1 MIRLGSLCCFA
12 NSQLPSAAL
21 TPECIPPQDMGN
33 PGAAPGVV
41 SIIRFRVPTT
51 MFSSALLHFPSGIS
65 DVQANKVA
73 SWSQIKEA
81 EVLVERTK

>member
-1 MIRLGSLCCFA
+1 
-12 NSQLPSAAL
+12 
-21 TPECIPPQDMGN
+21 MG
-33 PGAAPGVV
+33 
-41 SIIRFRVPTT
+41 FRVPTA

-81 EVLVERTK
+81 EVLVEWFWWMLFYSHEMTLIPQL